1 MKNEERAD
9 RLLSEAESIFNE
21 IEQALESENWNL
33 AIRRAQEV
41 VELVL
46 KGLLAQLGIDYPKVH
61 DVAPIFKRSVE
72 ERGVMVDEE
81 FMNWLI
87 EFSAD
92 LSTKRAPSFYFEA
105 EYDED
110 DAVNG
115 AKGAEEVIKFG
126 KRFIEA
132 VRKK

>member
-33 AIRRAQEV
+33 TIRRAQEV
-41 VELVL
+41 VELIL

-72 ERGVMVDEE
+72 E
-81 FMNWLI
+81 
-87 EFSAD
+87 
-92 LSTKRAPSFYFEA
+92 
-105 EYDED
+105 
-110 DAVNG
+110 
-115 AKGAEEVIKFG
+115 
-126 KRFIEA
+126 
-132 VRKK
+132 

>member
-33 AIRRAQEV
+33 TIRRAQEV

-87 EFSAD
+87 EISAD
-92 LSTKRAPSFYFEA
+92 LSTKRAPSFYFEV

-126 KRFIEA
+126 KRFIES